1 MARATWSGF
10 LSFGLVSIPVGLY
23 TATTDQTVHFNQIH
37 KGTSHRVRY
46 RKVDEETGDEL
57 RAEDIVNGFPVGD
70 GEYVVVTPEELKE
83 NAPGKSELI
92 EIQDFVDL
100 SDIDPKYFRQTYYL
114 APKAKGANR
123 AYSLLLQVMRETNK
137 IGIATL
143 VLRDKEH
150 LVAVRPSDSVLILET
165 MYFED
170 EIRSPQEELD
180 DLPTYESVKPREL
193 SVAKQLVESL
203 SVQWDPTR
211 YENTYRQRIHD
222 LVERKRAGH
231 AVVTNEEERPKSN
244 VVDLMSALRASIDRT
259 GAGRRTSSTST
270 APTKHPS
277 ARSSTSAKPAASLAE
292 LTKSQ
297 LLARAKKDRVE
308 VNARM
313 TKSELIDALSATRS
327 TTKKTGRRAS

>member
-1 MARATWSGF
+1 VARATWSGF

-23 TATTDQTVHFNQIH
+23 TATTDQTVHFNQIQ

-114 APKAKGANR
+114 APRARGANR
-123 AYSLLLQVMRETNK
+123 AYSLLLQAMRETNK
-137 IGIATL
+137 IGVATL

-170 EIRSPQEELD
+170 EIRSPEDELD
-180 DLPTYESVKPREL
+180 DLPTNERAKPREL
-193 SVAKQLVESL
+193 AVAKQLVQSL
-203 SVQWDPTR
+203 TVKWDPTR
-211 YENTYRQRIHD
+211 YENTYRERIND

-231 AVVTNEEERPKSN
+231 AVVVNDEERPKSN
-244 VVDLMSALRASIDRT
+244 VVDLMSALRASIGRT
-259 GAGRRTSSTST
+259 GSRR
-270 APTKHPS
+270 APTTSRGTTKRS
-277 ARSSTSAKPAASLAE
+277 TGRSGATAKARESLSD

-297 LLARAKKDRVE
+297 LLSRAKKERVE
-308 VNARM
+308 VTSRM
-313 TKSELIDALSATRS
+313 TKSELIDALSSA
-327 TTKKTGRRAS
+327 KKTRRRAS

>member
-114 APKAKGANR
+114 APRARGANR
-123 AYSLLLQVMRETNK
+123 AYSLLLQAMRETNK
-137 IGIATL
+137 IGVATL

-150 LVAVRPSDSVLILET
+150 LVAVRPSVSVLILET

-170 EIRSPQEELD
+170 EIRSPEDELD
-180 DLPTYESVKPREL
+180 DLPTNERAKPREL
-193 SVAKQLVESL
+193 AVAKQLVQSL
-203 SVQWDPTR
+203 TVKWDPTR
-211 YENTYRQRIHD
+211 YENTYRERIND

-231 AVVTNEEERPKSN
+231 AVVVNDEERPKSN
-244 VVDLMSALRASIDRT
+244 VVDLMSALRASIGRT
-259 GAGRRTSSTST
+259 GSRR
-270 APTKHPS
+270 APTTSRGTTKRS
-277 ARSSTSAKPAASLAE
+277 TGRSGATAKARESLSD

-297 LLARAKKDRVE
+297 LLSRAKKERVE
-308 VNARM
+308 VTSRM
-313 TKSELIDALSATRS
+313 TKSELIDALSSA
-327 TTKKTGRRAS
+327 KKTRRRAS

>member
-1 MARATWSGF
+1 VARATWSGF

-114 APKAKGANR
+114 APRARGANR
-123 AYSLLLQVMRETNK
+123 AYSLLLQAMRETNK
-137 IGIATL
+137 IGVATL

-170 EIRSPQEELD
+170 EIRSPEDELD
-180 DLPTYESVKPREL
+180 DLPTNERAKPREL
-193 SVAKQLVESL
+193 AVAKQLVQSL
-203 SVQWDPTR
+203 TVKWDPTR
-211 YENTYRQRIHD
+211 YENTYRERIND

-231 AVVTNEEERPKSN
+231 AVVVNDEERPKSN
-244 VVDLMSALRASIDRT
+244 VVDLMSALRASIGRT
-259 GAGRRTSSTST
+259 GSRR
-270 APTKHPS
+270 APTTSRGTTKRS
-277 ARSSTSAKPAASLAE
+277 TGRSGATAKARESLSD

-297 LLARAKKDRVE
+297 LLSRAKKERVE
-308 VNARM
+308 VTSRM
-313 TKSELIDALSATRS
+313 TKSELIDALSSA
-327 TTKKTGRRAS
+327 KKTRRRAS

>member
-70 GEYVVVTPEELKE
+70 GEYVVVTPEELRE

-123 AYSLLLQVMRETNK
+123 AYSLLLQAMRETNK
-137 IGIATL
+137 IGVATL

-170 EIRSPQEELD
+170 EIRSPEDELD
-180 DLPTYESVKPREL
+180 DLPTNERAKPREL
-193 SVAKQLVESL
+193 AVAKQLVQSL
-203 SVQWDPTR
+203 SVKWDPTR
-211 YENTYRQRIHD
+211 YENTYRERINE

-231 AVVTNEEERPKSN
+231 AVVVNDEERPKSN
-244 VVDLMSALRASIDRT
+244 VVDLMSALRASIGRT
-259 GAGRRTSSTST
+259 GSRRRTPSKAAGT
-270 APTKHPS
+270 TKRLP
-277 ARSSTSAKPAASLAE
+277 ARSSAAAKPRASLSE

-308 VNARM
+308 VSSRM
-313 TKSELIDALSATRS
+313 TKSELIDALSSA
-327 TTKKTGRRAS
+327 KKTGRRAS

>member
-114 APKAKGANR
+114 APRARGANR
-123 AYSLLLQVMRETNK
+123 AYSLLLQAMRETNK
-137 IGIATL
+137 IGVATL

-170 EIRSPQEELD
+170 EIRSPEDELD
-180 DLPTYESVKPREL
+180 DLPTNERAKPREL
-193 SVAKQLVESL
+193 AVAKQLVQSL
-203 SVQWDPTR
+203 TVKWDPTR
-211 YENTYRQRIHD
+211 YENTYRERIND

-231 AVVTNEEERPKSN
+231 AVVVNDEERPKSN
-244 VVDLMSALRASIDRT
+244 VVDLMSALRASIGRT
-259 GAGRRTSSTST
+259 GSRR
-270 APTKHPS
+270 APTTSRGTTKRS
-277 ARSSTSAKPAASLAE
+277 TGRSGATAKARESLSD

-297 LLARAKKDRVE
+297 LLSRAKKERVE
-308 VNARM
+308 VTSRM
-313 TKSELIDALSATRS
+313 TKSELIDALSSA
-327 TTKKTGRRAS
+327 KKTRRRAS

>member
-123 AYSLLLQVMRETNK
+123 AYSLLLQAMRETNK
-137 IGIATL
+137 IGVATL

-170 EIRSPQEELD
+170 EIRSPEDELD
-180 DLPTYESVKPREL
+180 DLPTNERAKPREL
-193 SVAKQLVESL
+193 AVAKQLVQSL
-203 SVQWDPTR
+203 TVKWDPTR
-211 YENTYRQRIHD
+211 YENTYRERIND

-231 AVVTNEEERPKSN
+231 AVVVNDEERPKSN
-244 VVDLMSALRASIDRT
+244 VVDLMSALRASIGRT
-259 GAGRRTSSTST
+259 GSRRS
-270 APTKHPS
+270 APTTSRGTTKRS
-277 ARSSTSAKPAASLAE
+277 TGRSSATAKTRESLSD

-297 LLARAKKDRVE
+297 LLTRAKKERVE
-308 VNARM
+308 VTSRM
-313 TKSELIDALSATRS
+313 TKSELIDALSSA
-327 TTKKTGRRAS
+327 KKTGRRAS

>member
-23 TATTDQTVHFNQIH
+23 TATTDQTVHFNQIQ

-114 APKAKGANR
+114 APRAKGANR
-123 AYSLLLQVMRETNK
+123 AYSLLLQAMRETNK
-137 IGIATL
+137 IGVATL

-170 EIRSPQEELD
+170 EIRSPEDELD
-180 DLPTYESVKPREL
+180 DLPTNERAKPREL
-193 SVAKQLVESL
+193 AVAKQLVQSL
-203 SVQWDPTR
+203 TVKWDPTR
-211 YENTYRQRIHD
+211 YENTYRERIND

-231 AVVTNEEERPKSN
+231 AVVVNDEERPKSN
-244 VVDLMSALRASIDRT
+244 VVDLMSALRASIGRT
-259 GAGRRTSSTST
+259 GSRR
-270 APTKHPS
+270 APTTSRGTTKRS
-277 ARSSTSAKPAASLAE
+277 TGRSGATAKARESLSD

-297 LLARAKKDRVE
+297 LLSRAKKERVE
-308 VNARM
+308 VTSRM
-313 TKSELIDALSATRS
+313 TKSELIDALSSA
-327 TTKKTGRRAS
+327 KKTRRRAS